1 MKSLLVF
8 AITILVS
15 VQTVIGQVR
24 TVSDLHITLDEWAI
38 VPTLIG
44 NRVESFVAL
53 RDPASAVGDNVTA
66 VWFLR
71 IDDRAWRT
79 YAWHDQ
85 DNYAAIAHIKGTLGL
100 DDSTDASWPVAEA
113 QQGVDVTEGSEP
125 DKFATGVFED
135 DPFAPIIDQ
144 MSEPGVL
151 IESLDGSGWSAAR
164 ISIWTET
171 SDCTQNEILSGLAA
185 MVEADI
191 ATGAGGALVAG
202 FSIPQTKCDEWVS
215 LSMALRPDGTWT
227 VPDLSP
233 YFESTTSV
241 GPGDGWQAL
250 PQGTVFT
257 GEQTIVVDGGG
268 VDAGG
273 QQVVTSHFV
282 ITTKDVTKP
291 SVALQLQ
298 SSDQPFVS
306 PGGGH
311 PYFVTPTT
319 VTPLAVASD
328 AVDASPTVSVWHNGQ
343 PYVPGTQVSE
353 PGVHTFSVLA
363 VDSAGNEDWSSQL
376 FEIRSRRNFG
386 GDIYVADLAVTE
398 GPGGIEQ
405 VVATLRL
412 TSIDF
417 DVKSL
422 NPGTI
427 DLWLVNE
434 DGAWIEATGG
444 APVLVDYE
452 DCRYEFVFVADFS
465 GAPLAALPPGLAIT
479 GRGLTSTASEYDFV
493 ASAPAQID
501 IDPFVPPCGD
511 TGEPDP
517 PDPAPCEWVIQPCTG
532 PAQSC
537 TWSNFS
543 FVGNTPGSAS
553 VMGMWVTCTTVTGS
567 GYCWITVP
575 WPASV
580 NSVCSKVNGGT
591 MNVFLSG
598 DDCCTD
604 CTINVV
610 ASPKVTG
617 TAKVDPLG
625 SATVSSTISVG
636 VGGTGASA
644 SGSVS
649 LSNDDGGT
657 ITINGVPIPVGAGTT
672 KKSYAAVAQPPLN
685 QNFQT
690 CSLSITIATA
700 GTIDTNASTNLI
712 NWYGYAGGAFGTAT
726 PGLTITPQT
735 NCGEGE
741 IVDPIVI
748 DHGP

>member
-1 MKSLLVF
+1 MVVASAVF
-8 AITILVS
+8 
-15 VQTVIGQVR
+15 GQNR
-24 TVSDLHITLDEWAI
+24 TVSDIHITLDEWES
-38 VPTLIG
+38 VPTLVG
-44 NRVESFVAL
+44 TQVESFVGL
-53 RDPASAVGDNVTA
+53 RDPADAVGSNITA

-71 IDDRAWRT
+71 TSDQDWHAL
-79 YAWHDQ
+79 AWHEP
-85 DNYAAIAHIKGTLGL
+85 DNIKSIAHVKGALGL
-100 DDSTDASWPVAEA
+100 DDSTDANWPDPAA
-113 QQGVDVTEGSEP
+113 QQGVDPALAEDP
-125 DKFATGVFED
+125 DAFGTGVFEA
-135 DPFAPIIDQ
+135 DPFSD
-144 MSEPGVL
+144 V
-151 IESLDGSGWSAAR
+151 IESLPEPGAFIDTLTDSGWSAAT
-164 ISIWTET
+164 ISLQTGT
-171 SDCTQNEILSGLAA
+171 SPCTQNEILSGLAA

-202 FSIPQTKCDEWVS
+202 FAIPQTKCDDWVS

-241 GPGDGWQAL
+241 SPGDGWQAV

-291 SVALQLQ
+291 SVAVQLQ
-298 SSDQPFVS
+298 SSDQPFAS

-319 VTPLAVASD
+319 VTPLVVAND

-343 PYVPGTQVSE
+343 PYVAGTQVSE

-386 GDIYVADLAVTE
+386 GDIYIADIAATE
-398 GPGGIEQ
+398 GPSGIEQ
-405 VVATLRL
+405 IAATVRL
-412 TSIDF
+412 TSLDF
-417 DVKSL
+417 DVKTL

-427 DLWLVNE
+427 DLWLVDE

-444 APVLVDYE
+444 APVLIDYE
-452 DCRYEFVFVADFS
+452 DCRYEFVFVADLS
-465 GAPLAALPPGLAIT
+465 GAPLATLPPDLAIT
-479 GRGLTSTASEYDFV
+479 GRGLTSTTSEYDFV

-511 TGEPDP
+511 PGDPDP

-537 TWSNFS
+537 TWANFS

-580 NSVCSKVNGGT
+580 NSVCSKANGGT

-741 IVDPIVI
+741 IDDPIVI